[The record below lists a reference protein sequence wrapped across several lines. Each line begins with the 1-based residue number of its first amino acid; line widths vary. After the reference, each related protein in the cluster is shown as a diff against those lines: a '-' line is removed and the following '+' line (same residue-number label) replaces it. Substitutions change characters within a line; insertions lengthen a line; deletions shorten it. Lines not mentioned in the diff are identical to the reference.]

1 MRREFSAWMLIGC
14 IALAFGSG
22 CTALQTRSTT
32 SSSES
37 RSGAVPSPA
46 VPSPAAPSDWTMAA
60 SGAYMGERGRVF
72 YAIGNAGGMHNTT
85 LLRATA
91 DNQAQE
97 EMSRIMSS
105 YVRALAQAAGPEA
118 EGAPLHLLI
127 KSALQKA
134 RIVDH
139 RPGQTGGLMA
149 LCRLDLATFKQIISA
164 EGELDTALRKRML
177 AEADRVHDEMA
188 GAPKGF

>member
-1 MRREFSAWMLIGC
+1 MSRNFSACMLVGC
-14 IALAFGSG
+14 LALALVSG
-22 CTALQTRSTT
+22 CTALQTSATT
-32 SSSES
+32 SSSGS
-37 RSGAVPSPA
+37 WSGPA
-46 VPSPAAPSDWTMAA
+46 PSPAAPPDWTMSAT
-60 SGAYMGERGRVF
+60 GAYMGDRGRVF
-72 YAIGNAGGMHNTT
+72 YAIGSAGGMRNAT

-91 DNQAQE
+91 DNQAQQ
-97 EMSRIMSS
+97 EMSKIVTD
-105 YVRALAQAAGPEA
+105 YVRALAQAAGPEG

-139 RPGQTGGLMA
+139 RQAQAGGLMA
-149 LCRLDLATFKQIISA
+149 LCRLELATFKQILSA
-164 EGELDTALRKRML
+164 EGELDPALRKRML